1 MVLLDKCLPKL
12 EAHGSEV
19 LIFCEVLIL
28 SVTHAPSLVASESI
42 MTMIK
47 I

>member
-1 MVLLDKCLPKL
+1 MVLLDKCLPMLK
-12 EAHGSEV
+12 AHGSEV
-19 LIFCEVLIL
+19 LIFSEVLIL
-28 SVTHAPSLVASESI
+28 SITHAPSLVASQSI